1 MAILPMKRIFTLLCL
16 CTLVFSTGFFLTSCK
31 EEDEEAK
38 IEVEFTTVSKG
49 SDEGDTIRV
58 QLRLKAPAIKT
69 EYVTLS
75 VTSSNAVFGVDYGID
90 NLLELKEHFT
100 VKVSKDSTSASFSFI
115 SLEDFEDE
123 SMEDV
128 KIKIDEMSSGLI
140 LGSQNSCTVSI
151 VNAANY
157 SVNNRTILFDGV
169 DDYIDLGNI
178 YDNVTLPLTISA
190 WIWLDPNALP
200 GSPIPI
206 FDSQDGLPK
215 YNGFNFLTSTASIA
229 GVQYGDGLGE
239 NNSIYRRAKSAIFSP
254 VAGRWV
260 NFTAVMKTGTDMSI
274 YFNGVDVGG
283 TYAGESDLPMSS
295 NSPTEVAK
303 IGYLFQNGMVYRF
316 KGKIDELKIW
326 NRALSLEEIQKT
338 IFRKSPSS
346 EQGLIGYWDF
356 DEPTGATVLDHSSNH
371 FNGMIKGNAAR
382 VLSEVPVH

>member
-1 MAILPMKRIFTLLCL
+1 MIDLFMKRIFKPLFL
-16 CTLVFSTGFFLTSCK
+16 CTLFFSTGFFITSCK
-31 EEDEEAK
+31 DEEEETK

-49 SDEGDTIRV
+49 SDEGDTINV
-58 QLRLKAPAIKT
+58 QLRLKSPAKRT

-75 VTSSNAVFGVDYGID
+75 VTSSAAKFGVDYGID

-100 VKVSKDSTSASFSFI
+100 IKVSKDSSSASFSFI
-115 SLEDFEDE
+115 SFKDFEVE
-123 SMEDV
+123 SMENVEV
-128 KIKIDEMSSGLI
+128 KIEEMSGGLI
-140 LGSQNSCTVSI
+140 LGSQNACTVSI
-151 VNAANY
+151 VDVANY

-178 YDNVTLPLTISA
+178 YDNVNLPLTISA
-190 WIWLDPNALP
+190 WIWLDPTALP
-200 GSPIPI
+200 GTIPI
-206 FDSQDGLPK
+206 FDSQDGLAK
-215 YNGFNFLTSTASIA
+215 YNGFGFLTSTASIA
-229 GVQYGDGLGE
+229 GAQYGDGLGE

-254 VAGRWV
+254 IAGRWV
-260 NFTAVMKTGTDMSI
+260 NFTAVMKGATDMSI

-283 TYAGESDLPMSS
+283 TYAGESNQPMFS

-303 IGYLFQNGMVYRF
+303 IGYLFQNGVVHRF

-326 NRALSLEEIQKT
+326 NRALSLAEIQKT
-338 IFRKSPSS
+338 IFTKSPST

-371 FNGMIKGNAAR
+371 FNGMIKGNATR

>member
-1 MAILPMKRIFTLLCL
+1 MVKLPMKRIFTLLCL

-49 SDEGDTIRV
+49 SDEGDTIKV
-58 QLRLKAPAIKT
+58 QLRLKSPAIKT

-100 VKVSKDSTSASFSFI
+100 IKVSKDSSSASFSFI

-128 KIKIDEMSSGLI
+128 KIEIDEMSGGLI
-140 LGSQNSCTVSI
+140 LGSQNTCTVSI

-200 GSPIPI
+200 GTIPI
-206 FDSQDGLPK
+206 FDSQDGLAK

-239 NNSIYRRAKSAIFSP
+239 NNSVYRRAKSAIFSP

-260 NFTAVMKTGTDMSI
+260 NFTAVMKSAIDMSI

-283 TYAGESDLPMSS
+283 TYAGESNLPMSS

-303 IGYLFQNGMVYRF
+303 IGYLSQNGVVYRF

-338 IFRKSPSS
+338 IFTKSPSSS

-382 VLSEVPVH
+382 VPSEVPVH